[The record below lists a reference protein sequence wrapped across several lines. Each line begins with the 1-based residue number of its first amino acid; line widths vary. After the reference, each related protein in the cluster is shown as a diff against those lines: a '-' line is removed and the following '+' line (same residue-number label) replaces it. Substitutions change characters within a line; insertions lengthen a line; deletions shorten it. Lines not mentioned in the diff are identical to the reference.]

1 MAKKSHDK
9 THTPVKRKDAGADS
23 KGLNLF
29 KWLLVAMLIA
39 VMGFANSYYSQVDGP
54 LRAAA
59 AIIVVIIA
67 LLIASW
73 TCQGRKAVGFCKQ
86 ARVELRKVTW
96 PTKPETLQTTLMVV
110 CMVLVTALV
119 LWGLDGLLVN
129 LVGWLVGQRG

>member
-1 MAKKSHDK
+1 MAKKSHGK
-9 THTPVKRKDAGADS
+9 AKTPVKQKDAGFDN

-29 KWLLVAMLIA
+29 KWLLVVVLIA
-39 VMGFANSYYSQVDGP
+39 LMGFANSYYSHVDGP

-59 AIIVVIIA
+59 AIVVVIIA

-73 TCQGRKAVGFCKQ
+73 TSQGQKAVGFCKQ

-119 LWGLDGLLVN
+119 LWGLDGVLVN